1 MSEHHEYG
9 QPDPPEAGA
18 DVVMLNKYRPTPGP
32 VPGPTGA
39 PDGSG
44 VVPAAVPDSGVGESS
59 DSGGIGSGDSLPD
72 SVAGRSGARSAD
84 AVADAVADASADGS
98 GRVMVDGPA
107 PAGPG
112 MMDRIRGAKRRPVVP
127 GWLRSAPELKAA
139 AGWVAGHYGHSLAY
153 HGLRSPVYA
162 TRLALAS
169 PRGAARFL
177 GGTLRWVADREGEPV
192 RLAAVKKEN
201 AGEYLSLSR
210 QRDGRVR
217 LRTLITVLAGFV
229 GTGAA
234 LAIYVLAPGWLQA
247 LTVGAVALALGYAG
261 QPADAPV
268 ITRAVELPTVSRLTS
283 DMVVRAFATLGIA
296 EINKQVSRGR
306 DGLEFTAPIQRDGKG
321 WRADLDLPHGVTV
334 SDILDRRERLASGL
348 RKPLGCVWPEPVPG
362 QHPGRLMLWVG
373 DQDMAKAPNPTW
385 PLARSGTASLFKP
398 VPYGT
403 DPRGRAVGFDLM
415 YANFLVGAMPGRGKT
430 FALRILLLAAA
441 MDPTAELHT
450 WEFKGTGDF
459 SAFEPI
465 SHSYGSGPGD
475 DATVEGCV
483 DALEYVYGEL
493 DRRARV
499 INGLPKDLCPE
510 NKVTPQLAA
519 KKSLGLHPLV
529 MTIDECQE
537 VFTHDRFGKRAAEL
551 ATAIIKR
558 GRALGVILLLGT
570 QRPDADSLPKAI
582 SANVGIRFC
591 LQVMGQP
598 ENDMVLGTSMY
609 KNGIRA
615 TSFTAADL
623 GIGYLVG
630 AGPNPQIVRSYYID
644 NATAEKLCE
653 RAHTARAAAGTL
665 PDPAGPHVE
674 KTADTLLADVLA
686 VIPAGEAKVWNETV
700 VDRLADLRPDR
711 YGPWAAMGSEDKTAQ
726 LTAALKP
733 YGVPTGQVG
742 RRIDGK
748 FLNRRGIDRDHITT
762 AVAERNQ
769 NRGGS

>member
-1 MSEHHEYG
+1 MNHE
-9 QPDPPEAGA
+9 DENELFNRLEADIATGGA
-18 DVVMLNKYRPTPGP
+18 DVVDLDKARAHHAGF
-32 VPGPTGA
+32 
-39 PDGSG
+39 
-44 VVPAAVPDSGVGESS
+44 S
-59 DSGGIGSGDSLPD
+59 DPL
-72 SVAGRSGARSAD
+72 
-84 AVADAVADASADGS
+84 
-98 GRVMVDGPA
+98 MVDGPA
-107 PAGPG
+107 PVGPG
-112 MMDRIRGAKRRPVVP
+112 YMDRIQAAKRHPVVP
-127 GWLRSAPELKAA
+127 GWLRSAGELKAA
-139 AGWVAGHYGHSLAY
+139 AGWVARHYGHMTAY
-153 HGLRSPVYA
+153 HLLRTPLYA
-162 TRLALAS
+162 GRLAVHS
-169 PRGAARFL
+169 PRGTARFI
-177 GGTLRWVADREGEPV
+177 GGTLRWMSDAEGDPV
-192 RLAAVKKEN
+192 RAAAVRRED
-201 AGEYLSLSR
+201 AGEYLRLSR

-217 LRTLITVLAGFV
+217 MRTLITVLALFV
-229 GTGAA
+229 GVGAA
-234 LAIYVLAPGWLQA
+234 LALYVLAPGWLKAMSVTA
-247 LTVGAVALALGYAG
+247 LLLALGAAG
-261 QPADAPV
+261 RMPDAPV
-268 ITRAVELPTVSRLTS
+268 VTRAVEIPKAERLTS
-283 DMVVRAFATLGIA
+283 QIVVRAFAALGIA
-296 EINKQVSRGR
+296 EINKQASKGR
-306 DGLEFTAPIQRDGKG
+306 DGVEFKAPIQRDGKG
-321 WRADLDLPHGVTV
+321 WRADLDLPYGVTV

-362 QHPGRLMLWVG
+362 EHTGRLMLWVG
-373 DQDMAKAPNPTW
+373 DQDMAKAPQPAW
-385 PLARSGTASLFKP
+385 PLLKSGTASLFKP

-403 DPRGRAVGFDLM
+403 DPRGRAVDFDLM

-441 MDPTAELHT
+441 MDPTAEVHT

-459 SAFEPI
+459 SAFQPI
-465 SHSYGSGPGD
+465 SHTYGSGPGD

-510 NKVTPQLAA
+510 NKVTPALAA
-519 KKSLGLHPLV
+519 RRSLGLHPLV
-529 MTIDECQE
+529 MSIDECQE
-537 VFTHDRFGKRAAEL
+537 VFTHERLGKRAAEL

-615 TSFTAADL
+615 TSFTSADL

-644 NATAEKLCE
+644 NATADRLCE
-653 RAHTARAAAGTL
+653 RAKAARTAAGTL
-665 PDPAGPHVE
+665 PNPAAP
-674 KTADTLLADVLA
+674 KQDKRADTLLADVLA
-686 VIPAGEAKVWNETV
+686 VVAVDEAKVWNVTV
-700 VDRLADLRPDR
+700 VDRLAELRPER
-711 YGPWAAMGSEDKTAQ
+711 YGPWGEMTGEDKTAQ

-733 YGVPTGQVG
+733 YGIPTGQVG
-742 RRIDGK
+742 RRVEGK
-748 FLNRRGIDRDHITT
+748 FVNKRGIDRSDITN

>member
-1 MSEHHEYG
+1 MNHEDENELFNRLEADMTGDTGAEVVDLGKVRSARSEPTV
-9 QPDPPEAGA
+9 PDPGSSATDSPVEAS
-18 DVVMLNKYRPTPGP
+18 GP
-32 VPGPTGA
+32 
-39 PDGSG
+39 
-44 VVPAAVPDSGVGESS
+44 
-59 DSGGIGSGDSLPD
+59 
-72 SVAGRSGARSAD
+72 
-84 AVADAVADASADGS
+84 
-98 GRVMVDGPA
+98 VMVDGPA

-112 MMDRIRGAKRRPVVP
+112 FMDRIRGAKRRPVIP
-127 GWLRSAPELKAA
+127 AWLTSVAELKAA
-139 AGWVAGHYGHSLAY
+139 TGWVAGHYGHMAAY
-153 HGLRSPVYA
+153 HSLRSPVYA
-162 TRLALAS
+162 GRLALQS
-169 PRGAARFL
+169 PRGAANFM
-177 GGTLRWVADREGEPV
+177 GGTMRWVADKEGEPV
-192 RLAAVKKEN
+192 RLAAVRRED
-201 AGEYLSLSR
+201 AADYLKLSR
-210 QRDGRVR
+210 QRDARVR
-217 LRTLITVLAGFV
+217 LRTCVMVLASLV

-234 LAIYVLAPGWLQA
+234 LALYVLAPGWLQLVSVSA
-247 LTVGAVALALGYAG
+247 LVLALGYAG
-261 QPADAPV
+261 QSADAPV
-268 ITRAVELPTVSRLTS
+268 ITRAVDLPKVERLTS
-283 DMVVRAFATLGIA
+283 QIVVRAFAALGIA
-296 EINKQVSRGR
+296 EINKQVSKSK
-306 DGLEFTAPIQRDGKG
+306 DGVEFKAPIQRDGKG

-362 QHPGRLMLWVG
+362 EHTGRLMLWVG
-373 DQDMAKAPNPTW
+373 DQDMAKAPKPAW
-385 PLARSGTASLFKP
+385 PLAKTGTTSLFKP

-403 DPRGRAVGFDLM
+403 DPRGRAVSFELM

-450 WEFKGTGDF
+450 FELKGTGDF

-475 DATVEGCV
+475 DATVEACV

-499 INGLPKDLCPE
+499 INGLPKDICPE

-537 VFTHDRFGKRAAEL
+537 VFTHERLGKRAAEL

-615 TSFTAADL
+615 TSFTAEDL

-644 NATAEKLCE
+644 NAAAEQLCE
-653 RAHTARAAAGTL
+653 RAHAARAAASTL
-665 PDPAGPHVE
+665 PDPATPKSE
-674 KTADTLLADVLA
+674 KTADTLLTDILA
-686 VIPAGEAKVWNETV
+686 IVPASETKVWNETV
-700 VDRLADLRPDR
+700 VDWLAELRPER
-711 YGPWAAMGSEDKTAQ
+711 YGAWAEMTGEEKTAQ
-726 LTAALKP
+726 LTTALKP
-733 YGVPTGQVG
+733 YGINAGQVG

-748 FLNRRGIDRDHITT
+748 FVNKRGIDRSDI
-762 AVAERNQ
+762 ADAIAERN
-769 NRGGS
+769 RKRDAG

>member
-1 MSEHHEYG
+1 MNHDDEYDFFKQLDADLAAEDAADSG
-9 QPDPPEAGA
+9 EVVDLNKARAARAQSTGSTTAQDADQSADSGA
-18 DVVMLNKYRPTPGP
+18 DRS
-32 VPGPTGA
+32 
-39 PDGSG
+39 GSESAD
-44 VVPAAVPDSGVGESS
+44 PAAT
-59 DSGGIGSGDSLPD
+59 
-72 SVAGRSGARSAD
+72 
-84 AVADAVADASADGS
+84 
-98 GRVMVDGPA
+98 VMVDGPA

-112 MMDRIRGAKRRPVVP
+112 YFDRLRAAKRRPVRPAWMQSVT
-127 GWLRSAPELKAA
+127 ELKTAA
-139 AGWVAGHYGHSLAY
+139 SWVAGHYGHTCAY
-153 HGLRSPVYA
+153 HGLRAPAYA
-162 TRLALAS
+162 GRLMLQS
-169 PRGAARFL
+169 PRGTARFL
-177 GGTLRWVADREGEPV
+177 GETMRWVADKEGEPV
-192 RLAAVKKEN
+192 RLAAVRRED
-201 AGEYLSLSR
+201 AADYLKLSR

-217 LRTLITVLAGFV
+217 LRTLVAVLASLIGL
-229 GTGAA
+229 GGA
-234 LAIYVLAPGWLQA
+234 LALYVLAPGWLQ
-247 LTVGAVALALGYAG
+247 TVSVGALLMALGFAG
-261 QPADAPV
+261 QEADAPV
-268 ITRAVELPTVSRLTS
+268 ITRAVDLPGVERLTS
-283 DMVVRAFATLGIA
+283 DIVVRAFTALGIA
-296 EINKQVSRGR
+296 EINKQAAKGKA
-306 DGLEFTAPIQRDGKG
+306 LEFKAPIQRDGKG
-321 WRADLDLPHGVTV
+321 WRADVDLPYGVTV

-362 QHPGRLMLWVG
+362 EHTGRLMLWVG
-373 DQDMAKAPNPTW
+373 DQDMAKAPQPSW
-385 PLARSGTASLFKP
+385 PLLKSGTASLFKP

-403 DPRGRAVGFDLM
+403 DPRGRAVDFDLM

-459 SAFEPI
+459 SSFQPI
-465 SHSYGSGPGD
+465 SHTYGSGPGD

-483 DALEYVYGEL
+483 EALEYVYGEL

-499 INGLPKDLCPE
+499 INGLPKDICPE
-510 NKVTPQLAA
+510 NKVTPALAA

-537 VFTHDRFGKRAAEL
+537 VFTHEQFGKKAAEL

-615 TSFTAADL
+615 TSFTSTDL

-630 AGPNPQIVRSYYID
+630 SGPNPQIVRSYYID

-653 RAHTARAAAGTL
+653 RAHAARAAAGTL
-665 PDPAGPHVE
+665 PDPGAAKTE
-674 KTADTLLADVLA
+674 KAADTLLTDVLA
-686 VIPAGEAKVWNETV
+686 VIPAGETKVWNETV
-700 VDRLADLRPDR
+700 IDRLAELRPER
-711 YGPWAAMGSEDKTAQ
+711 YGEWGQMTGADKTAH

-733 YGVPTGQVG
+733 YGIKVRQVG
-742 RRIDGK
+742 RRIDGE
-748 FLNRRGIDRDHITT
+748 FVNQRGIERQ
-762 AVAERNQ
+762 AVADAIAERN
-769 NRGGS
+769 RKRDAS

>member
-1 MSEHHEYG
+1 MNHEDENELFNRLEKDLAAG
-9 QPDPPEAGA
+9 AGA
-18 DVVMLNKYRPTPGP
+18 DVVDLGKVRSART
-32 VPGPTGA
+32 
-39 PDGSG
+39 
-44 VVPAAVPDSGVGESS
+44 E
-59 DSGGIGSGDSLPD
+59 SGGDPTSVTDSEGRTTIGQERSE
-72 SVAGRSGARSAD
+72 SVDPTAPLMA
-84 AVADAVADASADGS
+84 
-98 GRVMVDGPA
+98 DGPA
-107 PAGPG
+107 PAGLG
-112 MMDRIRGAKRRPVVP
+112 FMDRLMGAKRRPVIP
-127 GWLRSAPELKAA
+127 AWLRSTTELKAA
-139 AGWVAGHYGHSLAY
+139 AGWVAGHYVHKLAY
-153 HGLRSPVYA
+153 HSLRSPVYA
-162 TRLALAS
+162 GRLALQS
-169 PRGAARFL
+169 PRGTAKFI
-177 GGTLRWVADREGEPV
+177 GGTMHWVADREGEPV
-192 RLAAVKKEN
+192 RLAAVRRED
-201 AGEYLSLSR
+201 AAEYLKLSR

-217 LRTLITVLAGFV
+217 MRTLVGVLSLVV
-229 GTGAA
+229 GLGAA
-234 LAIYVLAPGWLQA
+234 LAIYVLAPAWLQ
-247 LTVGAVALALGYAG
+247 VVSVSAVLMALGYAG
-261 QPADAPV
+261 RAADAPV
-268 ITRAVELPTVSRLTS
+268 VTRAVELPQVQRLTS
-283 DMVVRAFATLGIA
+283 QIVVRAFAALGIA
-296 EINKQVSRGR
+296 EINKQVGKGK
-306 DGLEFTAPIQRDGKG
+306 DGIEFKAPIQRDGKG
-321 WRADLDLPHGVTV
+321 WRADLDLPYGVTV
-334 SDILDRRERLASGL
+334 SDVLDRRERLASGL

-362 QHPGRLMLWVG
+362 EHTGRLMLWVG
-373 DQDMAKAPNPTW
+373 DQDMAKAPQPAW
-385 PLARSGTASLFKP
+385 PLLKSGTTASLFEP

-459 SAFEPI
+459 SSFQPV

-499 INGLPKDLCPE
+499 INGLPKDICPE
-510 NKVTPQLAA
+510 NKVTPALAA

-537 VFTHDRFGKRAAEL
+537 VLTHERFGKRAAEL

-615 TSFTAADL
+615 TSFTSADL

-653 RAHTARAAAGTL
+653 RARAARAAAGTL
-665 PDPAGPHVE
+665 PDLAAPKKDKA
-674 KTADTLLADVLA
+674 ADTLLADILA
-686 VIPAGEAKVWNETV
+686 VIPAGEAKVWNELV
-700 VDRLADLRPDR
+700 VDRLAELRPER
-711 YGPWAAMGSEDKTAQ
+711 YGDWARMTGEEQTAQ

-733 YGVPTGQVG
+733 YGIKSGQVG

-748 FLNRRGIDRDHITT
+748 FVNKRGIERVDV
-762 AVAERNQ
+762 ANVVAERN
-769 NRGGS
+769 RDRDVS